1 LGNRLEQTNKKEKP
15 MISKSIYN
23 QLPAQPLPREDEQR
37 LLRSGKED
45 LEARDTL
52 LLHAMR
58 GALKYSSTVSEGK
71 IDLSE
76 LMSLCTTALMGA
88 ISNYDP
94 EHKSRLS
101 LMQFAKP
108 FIRGEV
114 RRYWK
119 RLNIVNYGANI
130 PEDTSTEQLENIQQ
144 VETVDPD
151 FDTIHAHERWEWVEP
166 HLKKLSETELRVLC
180 LIYESRF
187 TLADIG
193 RMLECTRE
201 NVRITKN
208 RALKKIR
215 NGLYRNRKLL
225 AS

>member
-1 LGNRLEQTNKKEKP
+1 
-15 MISKSIYN
+15 MISHNTYN
-23 QLPAQPLPREDEQR
+23 MLPKDRLSREDEQG
-37 LLRSGKED
+37 LLVEPKSN

-58 GALKYSSTVSEGK
+58 DALKYSAAVSEGK
-71 IDLSE
+71 IDPAE

-88 ISNYDP
+88 IANYDVG
-94 EHKSRLS
+94 HKSHLS
-101 LMQFAKP
+101 LIQFAKP

-119 RLNIVNYGANI
+119 RLNIVNYGAHL

-144 VETVDPD
+144 IETVDPD
-151 FDTIHAHERWEWVEP
+151 FDTIHAHERWQWVEP

-193 RMLECTRE
+193 RMLQCTRE

-208 RALKKIR
+208 RALRKIR
-215 NGLYRNRKLL
+215 KGLYRNRKLL